1 MAPSEALLAGSE
13 ALPAVSKAHPS
24 GSKTLAASSEALLAY
39 LETLPTGSKALPAGS
54 EALLTGSELKQKRE
68 KQRKPPCG
76 DAIGHRPLRGRCPLT
91 TKLTDLLT
99 SKKLIRGHREP
110 LTM

>member
-1 MAPSEALLAGSE
+1 MTKFDYGGIEFVENAVRASENS
-13 ALPAVSKAHPS
+13 PT
-24 GSKTLAASSEALLAY
+24 KT
-39 LETLPTGSKALPAGS
+39 
-54 EALLTGSELKQKRE
+54 RE
-68 KQRKPPCG
+68 MEKISLCG

-91 TKLTDLLT
+91 TKLTELLT